1 MSAHRQHIH
10 LICDSS
16 DSSLH
21 ALQDAVVMFFENK
34 ANITYDLFTATTAT
48 ANYSWRCVNACDW
61 AIMLVGDSYGQL
73 TNTGVSQLHI
83 SYLNAKTKNKPISV
97 LVVPSEN
104 RPRQLLD
111 LLAIIQNQNQDIYH
125 IDEDTHIGDL
135 LEALQYMY
143 LPEQDKPAPT
153 IASVSTNTSSRKK
166 SSKDSGVA
174 PKKPAP
180 FLQDEILLSCQ
191 AHAFRG
197 GTLIE
202 VGFMAKTTWREVL
215 QTLAGVPSFSSQGL
229 LKLLSELVSVQ
240 AMPSVKVMHPDVH
253 AISRCQIAKTD
264 MAWLQKELHE
274 VGWIGKLSNGRD
286 VWQLTDVAKQRIS
299 DMLLN
304 L

>member
-1 MSAHRQHIH
+1 MPKHRQRIH

-16 DSSLH
+16 DTSLH
-21 ALQDAVVMFFENK
+21 PLRDAVVMFFENK
-34 ANITYDLFTATTAT
+34 ANLTYDLFTATTTT

-97 LVVPSEN
+97 LVVPSQT

-111 LLAIIQNQNQDIYH
+111 LLTIIQNQNQDIYH
-125 IDEDTHIGDL
+125 IDEDTHVGDL

-143 LPEQDKPAPT
+143 LPEQVKAVTAKPAT
-153 IASVSTNTSSRKK
+153 IIEKPKPPKK
-166 SSKDSGVA
+166 EIAA
-174 PKKPAP
+174 PKKVAP

-202 VGFMAKTTWREVL
+202 VGFMAKTTWQEVL
-215 QTLAGVPSFSSQGL
+215 QTLASVPSFSSQGL
-229 LKLLSELVSVQ
+229 LRLLSDLASTQ
-240 AMPSVKVMHPDVH
+240 AMPTVRAMHPDVH
-253 AISRCQIAKTD
+253 AISRCQIAKAD
-264 MAWLQKELHE
+264 IVWLQKELKE
-274 VGWIGKLSNGRD
+274 VGWIDKLDFGRD
-286 VWQLTDVAKQRIS
+286 VWHLSDAARQRIS
-299 DMLLN
+299 DGTSKD
-304 L
+304 